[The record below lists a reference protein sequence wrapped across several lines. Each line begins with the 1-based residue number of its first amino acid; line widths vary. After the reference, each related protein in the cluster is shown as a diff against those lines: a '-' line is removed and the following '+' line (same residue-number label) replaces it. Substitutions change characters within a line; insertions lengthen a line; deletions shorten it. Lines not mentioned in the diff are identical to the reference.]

1 MTSAL
6 CPAGVRCGGP
16 GDWGQCSSGPAQVP
30 APLASLPASGAGLSV
45 SLKHFS
51 DIFPVKYKLAVTWPG
66 QLVPRN
72 HLYIYIKLLI

>member
-16 GDWGQCSSGPAQVP
+16 GDWGDSVAQVP
-30 APLASLPASGAGLSV
+30 APLASLPASGAELSV

-51 DIFPVKYKLAVTWPG
+51 DIFPVKYKLAVTCLG
-66 QLVPRN
+66 QLVSRI
-72 HLYIYIKLLI
+72 HLYI